1 MKERV
6 YSTVPRLFPGSTV
19 VCLGSGPSLR
29 AEDVDACRGR
39 AVVIAVNDTYKL
51 APWAD
56 VMYACDNKWWG
67 WADKNYKGNHPKF
80 HECEAHRNGQKYTLK
95 PYPGVQLLRHTGG
108 YGLDLDPSAV
118 RTGFNSGYQAI
129 NLAVH
134 LGASRIVL
142 LGYDMRVDQ
151 KRRSRDHFFGQHPDH
166 TVPPVAA
173 CLTAFKT
180 LVKPLA
186 EVGVEIVNCTSGSAL
201 VSFPM
206 RPLAEVFAE
215 RMAVAS

>member
-1 MKERV
+1 
-6 YSTVPRLFPGSTV
+6 
-19 VCLGSGPSLR
+19 
-29 AEDVDACRGR
+29 
-39 AVVIAVNDTYKL
+39 
-51 APWAD
+51 
-56 VMYACDNKWWG
+56 
-67 WADKNYKGNHPKF
+67 
-80 HECEAHRNGQKYTLK
+80 
-95 PYPGVQLLRHTGG
+95 
-108 YGLDLDPSAV
+108 LDPSAV